1 MLTVQLEV
9 TKLGGQDGF
18 GMGTSYSLSTG
29 LPFIRMEVFPL
40 YFTGQ
45 TWVIGHTQGNH
56 RQRGLAMIPIPV
68 PN

>member
-1 MLTVQLEV
+1 MGLGWELV
-9 TKLGGQDGF
+9 TPCLQVCLFSGW
-18 GMGTSYSLSTG
+18 
-29 LPFIRMEVFPL
+29 EVFPL

-56 RQRGLAMIPIPV
+56 RQSGLAMIPIPI